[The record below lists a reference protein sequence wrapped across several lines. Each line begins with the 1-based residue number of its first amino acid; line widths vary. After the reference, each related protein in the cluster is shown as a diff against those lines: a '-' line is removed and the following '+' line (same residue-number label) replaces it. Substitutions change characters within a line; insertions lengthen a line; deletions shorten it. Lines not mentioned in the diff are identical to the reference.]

1 VRFLSLTEIED
12 LLREVGVDSIP
23 PEQLD
28 RTAKDLELYCFV
40 RPRENDRLELIPIAF
55 PAILDFMTDKRRQ
68 IEIVR
73 QHYQTEPQGST

>member
-1 VRFLSLTEIED
+1 
-12 LLREVGVDSIP
+12 VGNIP
-23 PEQLD
+23 PDRME

-40 RPRENDRLELIPIAF
+40 RPRDNDRLELIPMAF

-73 QHYQTEPQGST
+73 RHYETDPDGTTS